1 MKSFL
6 VIGMGSFG
14 RHLAEKM
21 IELGDSVVVVDKNQS
36 LIEEIADRFPDS
48 YYGDCTN
55 PAVLG
60 NLGVNNFDVCFVA
73 IGEDFFSSLEITSI
87 LKELGA
93 RYVVSKAKGE
103 RQSKFLR
110 TIGADEVIY
119 PEKEIAERLAVRFNA
134 DNIFDNYQLTDEYSI
149 YEIPVLPKWIN
160 KAIETL
166 DVRNKYNVN
175 IIAIKNENYL
185 NPNPSPK
192 YVFKEGDHI
201 IVIGSSKNVF
211 TLAGKK

>member
-21 IELGDSVVVVDKNQS
+21 IELGNSVIVVDKNQS
-36 LIEEIADRFPDS
+36 LIEEIADKFPDS

-55 PAVLG
+55 PAVLS

-93 RYVVSKAKGE
+93 NYVVSKAKGE
-103 RQSKFLR
+103 RQTKFLR
-110 TIGADEVIY
+110 KLGADEVIY

-134 DNIFDNYQLTDEYSI
+134 DNIFDNYQLTDEYTI
-149 YEIPVLPKWIN
+149 YEIPVLPGWIN

-166 DVRNKYNVN
+166 DVRNKYDIN
-175 IIAIKNENYL
+175 IIAIKNENNL

-201 IVIGSSKNVF
+201 IVIGTSEKVF

>member
-149 YEIPVLPKWIN
+149 YEIPVLSKWIN

-175 IIAIKNENYL
+175 IIAIKNENSL

>member
-21 IELGDSVVVVDKNQS
+21 IELGNSVIAVDKNQS

-73 IGEDFFSSLEITSI
+73 IGEDFFASLEITSI

-149 YEIPVLPKWIN
+149 YEIPVLPGWIN

-175 IIAIKNENYL
+175 IIAIKSENYL